1 MSQFGETV
9 QRLFLR
15 LFQYRGLIM
24 ALSRRELAVRYKG
37 SVLGFLWTFINP
49 IIQLVVYSAV
59 FGSLWKNPTEH
70 YTLYVFGGVLLWG
83 ALIGAIN
90 DGAAAMNNNSALI
103 TKSALPPEIIPA
115 RVVLTHFFNYV
126 LTLPLFFLYAF
137 ATNEGPSLAWLQMF
151 FFVPLALSFCF
162 SVALGLSIL
171 GAMFRDVQYLIG
183 SITFALFFTVPVMY
197 RFDTLPE
204 IVQKV
209 LKFSPFTLLVK
220 INGDILY
227 YRRWVSWKEML
238 YLVGTVAV
246 IFAASVIIL
255 GRYRSRIAERI

>member
-1 MSQFGETV
+1 MRHFSETI
-9 QRLFLR
+9 QRLFQR
-15 LFQYRGLIM
+15 LFQYRGLIL

-49 IIQLVVYSAV
+49 IVQLIVYSAV
-59 FGSLWKNPTEH
+59 FGSLWKNPTDH

-115 RVVLTHFFNYV
+115 RVVLTHFFNYA
-126 LTLPLFFLYAF
+126 LTLPLFFIYAF
-137 ATNEGPSLAWLQMF
+137 ITNEGASLAWMQMLF
-151 FFVPLALSFCF
+151 FIPLALCFCF

-183 SITFALFFTVPVMY
+183 SVTFALFFTVPVMY
-197 RFDTLPE
+197 RFDTLPAL
-204 IVQKV
+204 VQKV

-227 YRRWVSWKEML
+227 YRRWVSWTELL
-238 YLVGTVAV
+238 YLIVMILV
-246 IFAASVIIL
+246 IFVGSIIIL